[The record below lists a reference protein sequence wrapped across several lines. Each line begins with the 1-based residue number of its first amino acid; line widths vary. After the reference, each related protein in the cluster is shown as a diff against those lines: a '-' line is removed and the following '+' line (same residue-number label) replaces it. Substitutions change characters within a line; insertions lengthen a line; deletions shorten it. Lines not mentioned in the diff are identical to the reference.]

1 MRYWIE
7 RAHPNC
13 IALFVV
19 GLQLGCSDPAPS
31 ESDTGT
37 QTADSGAEEVDLAD
51 LDALEE
57 DAIAPNDGT
66 EDGDDESD
74 ADLGVADPWAELQGR
89 GPTIHEMIGLSTHM
103 RQSAGEDSKRDFE
116 FETYDQLGGVRIRQ
130 DYHWHR
136 IEPND
141 DEWHLEAVQTQ
152 VDMAREHDVQ
162 IDALLAY
169 GVDWAMEEIGIED
182 TLDVAEYAEY
192 AGHVAGELC
201 DDVKAYEIWN
211 EENIVRFWDPAPN
224 PELYGDL
231 LKAGY
236 TAVKDACPDAVV
248 LLGGLSSY
256 DLRRPFERW
265 WFLDE
270 VHEAH
275 PDIGEYFD
283 VLGLHPYTFL
293 QYPAPEQDDIRS
305 EAFLMEGQSLMTA
318 MARQLLIDMDAEE
331 TPIWYTEIGWPSYEL
346 SEEQVGRFLPRS
358 LLLAA
363 RDGVEAWFWYTFW
376 DSDPITTGVRP
387 HEHYFGLFGW
397 AGEDGLERREKPAFR
412 ALRAVVDLLGTARFA
427 RDASS
432 AWGLPND
439 VYALLFIDEDDTVVV
454 ALWDGRD
461 FPDRLP
467 GRDDPG
473 GPDTTQELT
482 LSLPEGA
489 LGAVLYDLE
498 GVEQDRFEGETPI
511 QLVLT
516 PAVQYLVLN

>member
-1 MRYWIE
+1 MRFPIE
-7 RAHPNC
+7 PAFLTP
-13 IALFVV
+13 IALFV
-19 GLQLGCSDPAPS
+19 GALTCSCS
-31 ESDTGT
+31 EPVSSDSDTGT
-37 QTADSGAEEVDLAD
+37 QIADSGDDGAIDYGDAVEEPD
-51 LDALEE
+51 
-57 DAIAPNDGT
+57 IAPDDSWVDEGDGPN
-66 EDGDDESD
+66 GD
-74 ADLGVADPWAELQGR
+74 VVPIDPWSELQGR
-89 GPTIHEMIGLSTHM
+89 GATIGDMIGVSTHM
-103 RQSAGEDSKRDFE
+103 RQSAGEDSRRDFE

-141 DEWHLEAVQTQ
+141 DEWHIEAVQGQ
-152 VDMAREHDVQ
+152 VDMARENNVR

-169 GVDWAMEEIGIED
+169 GVDWAMTDGIED
-182 TLDVAEYAEY
+182 TIDVAEYAEY

-265 WFLDE
+265 WFLEE

-275 PDIGEYFD
+275 PDIGAYFD
-283 VLGLHPYTFL
+283 VLALHPYTFL
-293 QYPAPEQDDIRS
+293 QYPAPEHDDLRV
-305 EAFLMEGQSLMTA
+305 EAFRQEGQSLMTA
-318 MARQLLIDMDAEE
+318 MAQRLLVNMGAAEA
-331 TPIWYTEIGWPSYEL
+331 PIWYTEIGWPSYDL
-346 SEEQVGRFLPRS
+346 SEDQVGRFLPRS

-376 DSDPITTGVRP
+376 DSTPTTEGARP
-387 HEHYFGLFGW
+387 HEAYFGLFGW

-412 ALRAVVDLLGTARFA
+412 ALRAVLDLLGTARFA
-427 RDASS
+427 RDVSG

-439 VYALLFIDEDDTVVV
+439 VYALLFVDEDGTITA

-461 FPDRLP
+461 FPDRFP
-467 GRDDPG
+467 DRDDPG
-473 GPDTTQELT
+473 GPDTTHELP
-482 LSLPEGA
+482 LSLPEGTT
-489 LGAVLYDLE
+489 GAILYDLE
-498 GVEQDRFEGETPI
+498 GVEQDSFDGDSAI

-516 PAVQYLVLN
+516 PAVQYLVLD